1 MVEIRTAQTERL
13 VALHPETPP
22 LASCVPHSSHT
33 RVTEDPEN
41 DDVIRLLSRAG
52 GRLSP
57 ANGFLLRT
65 RCHDL
70 EAASWNTPSVRIR
83 PVVNGSASGDG
94 IRATIR

>member
-1 MVEIRTAQTERL
+1 MVEIRTVQTERL

-22 LASCVPHSSHT
+22 LGQLCSAFLAH

-57 ANGFLLRT
+57 ENGFCFGPDVMTWRLPPGTHL
-65 RCHDL
+65 
-70 EAASWNTPSVRIR
+70 P
-83 PVVNGSASGDG
+83 
-94 IRATIR
+94 